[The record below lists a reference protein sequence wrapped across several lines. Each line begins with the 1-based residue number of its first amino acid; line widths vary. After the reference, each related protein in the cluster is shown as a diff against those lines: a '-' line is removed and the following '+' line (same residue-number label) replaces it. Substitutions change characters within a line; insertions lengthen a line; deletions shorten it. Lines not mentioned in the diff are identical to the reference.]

1 MGDAGR
7 YVVGVAGLAVYRTWL
22 VGDPA
27 RAEARMRDLERLAA
41 DPPSMPLD
49 APAFDVVEGYGR
61 WAASYDATP
70 NPLIDAEQ
78 PLVHAMIDAAPPA
91 VALDA
96 ACGTGRHARHL
107 AARGHRVIGIDASPA
122 MLEHARRALPDA
134 DLRIGDLASLPL
146 AAASVDLVVC
156 ALALAHCHDP
166 GPPLRELARVVRP
179 GGRVIVSDFHPV
191 MIALGGSA
199 FFVAADGA
207 SGHVR
212 SFCHWHGEYLAA
224 FAAAGLDVLRC
235 VEPRVRETH
244 LPALSGG
251 FLDLAPDAFRD
262 ALLGLPLAIV
272 WELVRRPGG

>member
-7 YVVGVAGLAVYRTWL
+7 YVLGVAGLAVYRSWL

-27 RAEARMRDLERLAA
+27 RAAARTRDLERLVA
-41 DPPSMPLD
+41 DPPSVPLD

-70 NPLIDAEQ
+70 NPLIDVEQ
-78 PLVHAMIDAAPPA
+78 PIVHGMIDALPPGI
-91 VALDA
+91 ALDA
-96 ACGTGRHARHL
+96 ACGTGRHTRRL
-107 AARGHRVIGIDASPA
+107 AARGHRVLGVDASPA
-122 MLEHARRALPDA
+122 MLEHARRAVPNA
-134 DLRIGDLASLPL
+134 DLRIGDLGALPVDS
-146 AAASVDLVVC
+146 ASVDLAVC
-156 ALALAHCHDP
+156 ALALSHCTDL
-166 GPPLRELARVVRP
+166 GPAVRELGRIVRP

-199 FFVAADGA
+199 FFVATDGS

-224 FAAAGLDVLRC
+224 FAAAGLDVLGC
-235 VEPRVRETH
+235 VEPPVSEAH

-251 FLDLAPDAFRD
+251 FVDLAPDAFRD
-262 ALLGLPLAIV
+262 ALVGLPLGIV
-272 WELVRRPGG
+272 WELARAA